1 MEHLGRPVPIVAIAA
16 VLATAACSTT
26 QTAPQATAQAQP
38 ASAASAGVQAAQPA
52 PASPSSPSSVEAGA
66 SSAVSGDILDEIA
79 LTRAAIQTRRQ
90 AIVTAVM
97 DLTAPESQAF
107 WPLYRDYRT
116 DMAKVDDRLV
126 NLIIVYAGNY
136 DSLSD
141 DMATKLLNDYLD
153 IEKARLDIKSQYVPR
168 FLGVLPVTK
177 VARFYHV
184 DNKLD
189 KKIQAELAAEIPLT
203 R

>member
-1 MEHLGRPVPIVAIAA
+1 MEHLGRPMPIVAFAA

-26 QTAPQATAQAQP
+26 QTAPPATAQRQPVSATSATAQSQSAP
-38 ASAASAGVQAAQPA
+38 SAA
-52 PASPSSPSSVEAGA
+52 PSSVEAGA
-66 SSAVSGDILDEIA
+66 SNVVSGEMLDEIA

-90 AIVTAVM
+90 ALVTSAM

-126 NLIIVYAGNY
+126 DLIIVYAGNY
-136 DSLSD
+136 NSLND
-141 DMATKLLNDYLD
+141 DMAAKLLNDYLD
-153 IEKARLDIKSQYVPR
+153 IERARLDIKTQYVPR
-168 FLGVLPVTK
+168 FLGVLPATK
-177 VARFYHV
+177 VARFYQV

-189 KKIQAELAAEIPLT
+189 KKIQAELASEIPLT

>member
-1 MEHLGRPVPIVAIAA
+1 MEHLGRLVPIVAFAA
-16 VLATAACSTT
+16 VLLTAGCSAKT
-26 QTAPQATAQAQP
+26 QSQSAAPAAPPSP
-38 ASAASAGVQAAQPA
+38 ASAQSQAAP
-52 PASPSSPSSVEAGA
+52 PSTTAAATNPSDVV
-66 SSAVSGDILDEIA
+66 SADILDEIA

-90 AIVTAVM
+90 AIVTAAM

-107 WPLYRDYRT
+107 WPIYRDYRS

-126 NLIIVYAGNY
+126 DLIIVYAGNY
-136 DSLSD
+136 TSMTD
-141 DMATKLLNDYLD
+141 DMAAKLLNDYLD
-153 IEKARLDIKSQYVPR
+153 IERARLDVKDRYVPR
-168 FLGVLPVTK
+168 FMSVLPAGK
-177 VARFYHV
+177 VARFFQV

>member
-1 MEHLGRPVPIVAIAA
+1 MEHLGRPMPIVAFAA

-26 QTAPQATAQAQP
+26 QTAPQATAPSQSV
-38 ASAASAGVQAAQPA
+38 SAAPAAAQSQVAA
-52 PASPSSPSSVEAGA
+52 PSTVETGA
-66 SSAVSGDILDEIA
+66 SQVVSGDILDEIA

-90 AIVTAVM
+90 AIVTAAM

-136 DSLSD
+136 NSLND
-141 DMATKLLNDYLD
+141 DMASKLLNDYLD
-153 IEKARLDIKSQYVPR
+153 IERARLDIKTQYVPR
-168 FLGVLPVTK
+168 FLGVLPATK
-177 VARFYHV
+177 VARFYQV

>member
-1 MEHLGRPVPIVAIAA
+1 MEHLGRPVPIVAFAA
-16 VLATAACSTT
+16 VLATAACSTAKT
-26 QTAPQATAQAQP
+26 PSQATGQPQSVTPTSAAAQSQP
-38 ASAASAGVQAAQPA
+38 ANVPAATAAA
-52 PASPSSPSSVEAGA
+52 ATPSDV
-66 SSAVSGDILDEIA
+66 VSGEILDEIA

-90 AIVTAVM
+90 AIVTSAM

-107 WPLYRDYRT
+107 WPLYRDYRS

-126 NLIIVYAGNY
+126 DLIIVYVGNH

-141 DMATKLLNDYLD
+141 NMATKLLNDYLD
-153 IEKARLDIKSQYVPR
+153 IERARLEIKTQYVPR
-168 FLGVLPVTK
+168 FLGVMPATK
-177 VARFYHV
+177 VARFYQV

>member
-1 MEHLGRPVPIVAIAA
+1 MEHLGRPMPIVAFAA

-26 QTAPQATAQAQP
+26 QTAPPATAQQQPVSGTSATAQSRSAP
-38 ASAASAGVQAAQPA
+38 SAA
-52 PASPSSPSSVEAGA
+52 PSSVEAGA
-66 SSAVSGDILDEIA
+66 SNVVSGDILDEIA

-90 AIVTAVM
+90 AIVTSAM

-126 NLIIVYAGNY
+126 DLIIVYAGNY
-136 DSLSD
+136 NSLND
-141 DMATKLLNDYLD
+141 DMAAKLLNDYLD
-153 IEKARLDIKSQYVPR
+153 IERTRLDIKTQYVPR
-168 FLGVLPVTK
+168 FLGVLPATK
-177 VARFYHV
+177 VARFYQV

-189 KKIQAELAAEIPLT
+189 KKIQAELASEIPLT

>member
-1 MEHLGRPVPIVAIAA
+1 MEHLGRPVPIVAFAA
-16 VLATAACSTT
+16 VLVTAACTTKPQQPAASQT
-26 QTAPQATAQAQP
+26 QTLSPSSATAQSQP
-38 ASAASAGVQAAQPA
+38 AGPPAAATA
-52 PASPSSPSSVEAGA
+52 PSDV
-66 SSAVSGDILDEIA
+66 VSGEILDEIA

-90 AIVTAVM
+90 AIVTSAM

-136 DSLSD
+136 NSLTD
-141 DMATKLLNDYLD
+141 DMAAKLLTDYLD
-153 IEKARLDIKSQYVPR
+153 IERARLDTKTQYVPR
-168 FLGVLPVTK
+168 FLGVLPATK
-177 VARFYHV
+177 VARFYQV